1 MLRHLGY
8 TLVHKPA
15 CGSSIMA
22 STPILNGSPEE
33 RLRKLREQF
42 SLEGVV
48 VDALTKEKIQDLE
61 EFRFFCETKV
71 EKWRS
76 QLSLGED
83 ANTQAARVRRAWH
96 AVTMYYKTFE
106 QDRSKVST
114 TDLDTLLDDSELR
127 TYKQNFWVR
136 YKLRF
141 STEQY
146 PSDATVPRVSRE
158 LDKRMLC
165 VMSVWK
171 VKSLQWQ
178 LLTTNKKRKLGDGL
192 FTEEPELKEA
202 GARDA
207 EHYLDRLYTL
217 MLAYAK
223 AGTSRVTGAPPA
235 KDE

>member
-1 MLRHLGY
+1 MA
-8 TLVHKPA
+8 VPA
-15 CGSSIMA
+15 EPWGRPNI
-22 STPILNGSPEE
+22 
-33 RLRKLREQF
+33 
-42 SLEGVV
+42 
-48 VDALTKEKIQDLE
+48 
-61 EFRFFCETKV
+61 
-71 EKWRS
+71 
-76 QLSLGED
+76 
-83 ANTQAARVRRAWH
+83 QAARVRRAWH

-106 QDRSKVST
+106 QDSSKVST

-178 LLTTNKKRKLGDGL
+178 LLTTNKKRKLGMGS
-192 FTEEPELKEA
+192 
-202 GARDA
+202 
-207 EHYLDRLYTL
+207 
-217 MLAYAK
+217 
-223 AGTSRVTGAPPA
+223 SRRSPNWKKQAHEMQSTTWIGCTR
-235 KDE
+235 